1 MVNDPVAD
9 FITRLRNAALR
20 QAETVTVPAN
30 RLTAAIGEALVRA
43 RYVTHVDRR
52 DGGTGQPV
60 LVISFRYVNGLNAIH
75 SIRQLSKRSLRR
87 YSSYKTLRSPQR
99 GSGILILSTPLGVLS
114 DREART
120 KGVGGEL
127 LCEIHS

>member
-20 QAETVTVPAN
+20 GAQTVSVPAN
-30 RLTAAIGEALVRA
+30 RLARAIGDALVRA
-43 RYVTHVDRR
+43 RYVAHVERK
-52 DGGTGQPV
+52 DGATGRPE
-60 LVISFRYVNGLNAIH
+60 LVITFRYVNGLNMIH

-87 YSSYKTLRSPQR
+87 YSSYRTLRSPQR